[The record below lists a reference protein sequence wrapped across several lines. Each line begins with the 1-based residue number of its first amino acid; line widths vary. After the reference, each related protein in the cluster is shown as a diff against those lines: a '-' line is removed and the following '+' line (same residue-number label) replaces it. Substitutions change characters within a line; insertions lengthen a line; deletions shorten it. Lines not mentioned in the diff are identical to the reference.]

1 MMLPYYSLEKIKDLQ
16 IWIARSGSISGNSVN
31 LLYTFLHLLVMY
43 SWWGVKMSFS
53 SMIIPSTCQQETFL
67 RGAPLIV
74 NGIGGGAG
82 GAFFVAENHVY
93 TLFSWYL

>member
-1 MMLPYYSLEKIKDLQ
+1 
-16 IWIARSGSISGNSVN
+16 
-31 LLYTFLHLLVMY
+31 
-43 SWWGVKMSFS
+43 MSFS